1 MRSTTS
7 LQVVGITGVGEV
19 VAGDDL
25 ARVLVDALHAQR
37 ASLVD
42 GDVLAVSSK
51 VVSKARGLTA
61 PLDEREAVIA
71 AQSVRT
77 VAARR
82 TPAGLASIVE
92 AAAGPVMAAAG
103 VDASNVAEGTVLL
116 LPADADA
123 EARALRAG
131 LRELTGADVGVVVT
145 DTAGRAWREGQ
156 VDFALGVAGLAVLDD
171 LRGELDAS
179 GRPMSVT
186 ARAIA
191 DEVAATADL
200 VKGKTDGVPA
210 ALVRGLAERVSAAD
224 GPGAR
229 SLLRPAASDWFRLGH
244 VEAVRAAIGAGSV
257 PPPPVVPGTRA
268 ERLARAAQVA
278 TATGAGRCAVEDGDG
293 GPLLRL
299 SAPDAFELGALA
311 QRVLAALWAEDLAG
325 TVERERDGDGGGWS
339 AAAVRVAPALTPPAA
354 APSPAGR

>member
-1 MRSTTS
+1 MRSATS

-19 VAGDDL
+19 RSGDDL
-25 ARVLVDALHAQR
+25 AGLLVDALHAQR

-61 PLDEREAVIA
+61 PLAEREAVIA

-82 TPAGLASIVE
+82 TPAGLASVVQS
-92 AAAGPVMAAAG
+92 AAGPVMAAAG
-103 VDASNVAEGTVLL
+103 VDASNVADGTVLL

-123 EARALRAG
+123 EARSLRAG

-156 VDFALGVAGLAVLDD
+156 TDFALGVAGLAVLDD

-210 ALVRGLAERVSAAD
+210 ALIRGLAARVGADD

-229 SLLRPAASDWFRLGH
+229 SLLRAAAADWFRLGH
-244 VEAVRAAIGAGSV
+244 VEAVRAAIGATAV
-257 PPPPVVPGTRA
+257 DAPPVVPGTPA
-268 ERLARAAQVA
+268 ERLARVADVA
-278 TATGAGRCAVEDGDG
+278 TAGGTGRCLVKDDGAGPA
-293 GPLLRL
+293 LHL
-299 SAPDAFELGALA
+299 SADDAFELGALA
-311 QRVLAALWAEDLAG
+311 QRVVAALWTEDLEG
-325 TVERERDGDGGGWS
+325 TLTRSGGRE
-339 AAAVRVAPALTPPAA
+339 AVVRVAPV
-354 APSPAGR
+354 R

>member
-19 VAGDDL
+19 CAGDDL
-25 ARVLVDALHAQR
+25 ARVLVEALHAQR
-37 ASLVD
+37 ASVVD

-61 PLDEREAVIA
+61 PLEQREAVIA

-82 TPAGLASIVE
+82 TPTGLASVVQS
-92 AAAGPVMAAAG
+92 AAGPVMAAAG
-103 VDASNVAEGTVLL
+103 VDASNVVDGTVLL

-123 EARALRAG
+123 EARALRTA

-156 VDFALGVAGLAVLDD
+156 TDFALGVAGVDVLDD

-191 DEVAATADL
+191 DEVAAAADL

-210 ALVRGLAERVSAAD
+210 ALIRGLGERVRADD

-229 SLLRPAASDWFRLGH
+229 SLLRPASSDWFRLGH
-244 VEAVRAAIGAGSV
+244 VEAVRAAIGAAAV
-257 PPPPVVPGTRA
+257 DAPPVVPGTLA
-268 ERLARAAQVA
+268 ERLDRVAQVA
-278 TATGAGRCAVEDGDG
+278 TAGGPGRCLVKDDGAGPV
-293 GPLLRL
+293 LRL
-299 SAPDAFELGALA
+299 SAEDAFELGALA
-311 QRVLAALWAEDLAG
+311 QRVLAALWTEDLRG
-325 TVERERDGDGGGWS
+325 RVERDGEPDGERE
-339 AAAVRVAPALTPPAA
+339 ALVRAAPAPRP
-354 APSPAGR
+354 

>member
-19 VAGDDL
+19 GAGDDL
-25 ARVLVDALHAQR
+25 AGMLVDALHAQR
-37 ASLVD
+37 ASLLD

-61 PLDEREAVIA
+61 PLEDREAVIA

-82 TPAGLASIVE
+82 TPTGLASVVQS
-92 AAAGPVMAAAG
+92 AAGPVMAAAG
-103 VDASNVAEGTVLL
+103 VDASNVADGTVLL

-131 LRELTGADVGVVVT
+131 LRERTGADVAVVVT

-156 VDFALGVAGLAVLDD
+156 TDFALGVAGLAVLDD

-210 ALVRGLAERVSAAD
+210 ALVRGLADRVSPDD

-229 SLLRPAASDWFRLGH
+229 SLLRPAATDWFRLGH
-244 VEAVRAAIGAGSV
+244 VEAVRAAIGAGAV
-257 PPPPVVPGTRA
+257 DAPPVVPGPLA
-268 ERLARAAQVA
+268 ERLARAAEVA
-278 TATGAGRCAVEDGDG
+278 QAGGTGRCLVKDDGR

-299 SAPDAFELGALA
+299 SADDAFDLGALA
-311 QRVLAALWAEDLAG
+311 QRALAALWAEDLAG
-325 TVERERDGDGGGWS
+325 AVERDGARD
-339 AAAVRVAPALTPPAA
+339 ALVRVSAPPA
-354 APSPAGR
+354 

>member
-19 VAGDDL
+19 AAGDDL

-37 ASLVD
+37 TSLVD
-42 GDVLAVSSK
+42 GDVVAVSSK

-61 PLDEREAVIA
+61 PLAEREAVVA

-82 TPAGLASIVE
+82 TPAGLASIVQ
-92 AAAGPVMAAAG
+92 AVAGPVMAAAG

-131 LRELTGADVGVVVT
+131 LRALTGADVGVVVT

-156 VDFALGVAGLAVLDD
+156 TDFALGVAGLAVLDD

-210 ALVRGLAERVSAAD
+210 ALVRGLAGRVSAAD

-229 SLLRPAASDWFRLGH
+229 SLLRPPASDWFRLGH
-244 VEAVRAAIGAGSV
+244 VEAVRAAIGAADA

-268 ERLARAAQVA
+268 EQLERVAQVA
-278 TATGAGRCAVEDGDG
+278 AAGGPGRCSVEDGEGGGD

-299 SAPDAFELGALA
+299 RAEDAFSLGALA
-311 QRVLAALWAEDLAG
+311 QRALAALWTEDLTG
-325 TVERERDGDGGGWS
+325 TVERRGPR
-339 AAAVRVAPALTPPAA
+339 AALVRVAPAPTAPEPAR
-354 APSPAGR
+354 APATR